1 MSTRNNGRPIKT
13 TASKKRFFLIAAI
26 AIPAVLIL
34 LLLCSVLALRWVNP
48 SFTSFTLREDW
59 ENLNRDR
66 HNLREYWVEAAALPQ
81 HLKWAVIASEDQR
94 FYEHSGL
101 DWTAIETALD
111 ERNQGVR
118 QRGASTITQQVA
130 KNLYLWPG
138 QSWVRKGLEAGITV
152 LIELFWNKGRIM
164 EMYLNIAEF
173 GPGLYGAGKATT
185 VWYGKPATELSPVQS
200 ARMAAV
206 LSSPK
211 RMRVEP
217 PSPYTLERSGWILQQ
232 MKQMTGTEFRPAVP
246 DAPSN
251 SNSDSVRV
259 RSDIRINP
267 FNNPGRNPDSLVPPS
282 GRLKIPADTL
292 N

>member
-1 MSTRNNGRPIKT
+1 MSPLKT
-13 TASKKRFFLIAAI
+13 KRAKKSPRSKKQSWII
-26 AIPAVLIL
+26 TIGAIPVVLIL

-48 SFTSFTLREDW
+48 AFTSFTLREDW
-59 ENLNRDR
+59 ENLNRER
-66 HNLREYWVEAAALPQ
+66 HNLREYWVEPAALPH

-111 ERNQGVR
+111 ERERGGR

-138 QSWVRKGLEAGITV
+138 QSWVRKVLEAGITV
-152 LIELFWNKGRIM
+152 LIELFWNKDRIM
-164 EMYLNIAEF
+164 EMYLNTAEF
-173 GPGLYGAGKATT
+173 GPGLYGAGKATS

-217 PSPYTLERSGWILQQ
+217 PSPYTIERSSWILQQ
-232 MKQMTGTEFRPAVP
+232 MKQMTGTEYRPAVP
-246 DAPSN
+246 DAPS
-251 SNSDSVRV
+251 DTTADTVRV

-267 FNNPGRNPDSLVPPS
+267 FNNPGQNPDSLTSPS
-282 GRLKIPADTL
+282 DQIRIPADTT

>member
-1 MSTRNNGRPIKT
+1 M
-13 TASKKRFFLIAAI
+13 
-26 AIPAVLIL
+26 L
-34 LLLCSVLALRWVNP
+34 LLLCSVVALRWVNP
-48 SFTSFTLREDW
+48 AFTSFTLREDW
-59 ENLNRDR
+59 ENLNRER
-66 HNLREYWVEAAALPQ
+66 HNLREYWVKADELPD

-101 DWTAIETALD
+101 DWMAIETALD
-111 ERNQGVR
+111 ERNRGIR

-138 QSWVRKGLEAGITV
+138 QSWVRKGLEAGISV
-152 LIELFWNKGRIM
+152 LIELFWNKDRIM

-173 GPGLYGAGKATT
+173 GPGLYGAGKATSI
-185 VWYGKPATELSPVQS
+185 WYGKAPTGLSPVES

-217 PSPYTLERSGWILQQ
+217 PSPYTIERSSWILQQ
-232 MKQMTGTEFRPAVP
+232 IKQITGTEYRPVVP
-246 DAPSN
+246 DEPS
-251 SNSDSVRV
+251 DTTADTIRV

-267 FNNPGRNPDSLVPPS
+267 FNNPGRNPDSLVPPA
-282 GRLKIPADTL
+282 GRLKIPADSL